1 MISSYITSLLSGL
14 ILLQTVHSADGAP
27 AFVSLLLERT
37 SPSVGGMGCSS
48 AARRTTARLLQ
59 SSGSGFGNNNVKK
72 SDPTPAPSPSS
83 ELFELQELRAQLQT
97 ILKQNILMQSLSKD
111 KRQELSEYVKA
122 VVEKT
127 DSPIDFSGRRGNGNA
142 MGTAKFVA
150 GVEGKSWRM
159 IFSTDGNSAS
169 GSDEGVADAR
179 DGALPYGS
187 SVVLRVGKFMGTEG
201 TLDYVLKYSKQIMGL
216 KELVAKST
224 CSVDVSTWLSLL
236 ELYLLSFVC
245 EVVLLF
251 SSDHI
256 FHFTDRSG

>member
-14 ILLQTVHSADGAP
+14 ILLQTVSSVDGAP
-27 AFVSLLLERT
+27 FVSLRLARSTTHVERT
-37 SPSVGGMGCSS
+37 SPSSGATGCSS

-59 SSGSGFGNNNVKK
+59 SSGSGFGNNSVRK
-72 SDPTPAPSPSS
+72 SNQTPAPSPSS
-83 ELFELQELRAQLQT
+83 PSSYELFELQELRAQLET
-97 ILKQNILMQSLSKD
+97 IIKQNILIQSLSKE
-111 KRQELSEYVKA
+111 KRQELSEYVEA

-127 DSPIDFSGRRGNGNA
+127 DSPIDFSGRRGDGNT

-187 SVVLRVGKFMGTEG
+187 SVVLRVGQFMGTEG

-224 CSVDVSTWLSLL
+224 CSVDVSM
-236 ELYLLSFVC
+236 
-245 EVVLLF
+245 
-251 SSDHI
+251 
-256 FHFTDRSG
+256 

>member
-1 MISSYITSLLSGL
+1 MITSYITSLLSGL

-27 AFVSLLLERT
+27 AFVSLRLAPSTTHMERT
-37 SPSVGGMGCSS
+37 SPSVGGTGCSS

-59 SSGSGFGNNNVKK
+59 STGSGFGNNSVKK
-72 SDPTPAPSPSS
+72 SNPTPPPSPSS
-83 ELFELQELRAQLQT
+83 PSPYELFELQELRAQLQT
-97 ILKQNILMQSLSKD
+97 ILKQNIRIESLSKE

-127 DSPIDFSGRRGNGNA
+127 DSPIDFSGRRGNGNT

-169 GSDEGVADAR
+169 SSDEGGADAR

-187 SVVLRVGKFMGTEG
+187 SVVLRVGQFMGTEG

-224 CSVDVSTWLSLL
+224 CSVDVSM
-236 ELYLLSFVC
+236 
-245 EVVLLF
+245 
-251 SSDHI
+251 
-256 FHFTDRSG
+256 